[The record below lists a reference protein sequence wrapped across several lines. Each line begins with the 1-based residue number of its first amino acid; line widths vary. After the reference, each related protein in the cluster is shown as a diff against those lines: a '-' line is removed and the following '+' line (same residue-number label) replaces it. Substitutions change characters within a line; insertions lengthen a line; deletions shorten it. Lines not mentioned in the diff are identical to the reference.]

1 MKYIIFILIIAVV
14 NNLDNIGVRIAYSI
28 RGIKISTLIN
38 LWISVI
44 TFVISASAAFS
55 GAIMSELLSK
65 RLASV
70 VSMLLLSAIGL
81 WIIVEPFIKKHQ
93 SAVEPSNDAGA
104 KGFWHI
110 LGNPHHADKDGSKHI
125 DFQVAT
131 VLGIALSINNIG
143 GGMGAGMIGLN
154 SFLVGLFSAIFSF
167 LALWAGNYIA
177 EYFMRWKL
185 GNAATI
191 VAGMA
196 LIAIGI
202 EQIM

>member
-55 GAIMSELLSK
+55 GAIMSEFLSK

-93 SAVEPSNDAGA
+93 STVAPSNEAGV

-110 LGNPHHADKDGSKHI
+110 LSNPHYADKDGSKHI
-125 DFQVAT
+125 DFQEAT

-143 GGMGAGMIGLN
+143 GGMGAGMIGLI

-167 LALWAGNYIA
+167 LALWAGIYIA

>member
-44 TFVISASAAFS
+44 TFIISTSAAYS
-55 GAIMSELLSK
+55 GTLVSEFLSK
-65 RLASV
+65 RLASA

-93 SAVEPSNDAGA
+93 GTLEISDEAGD
-104 KGFWHI
+104 KSFWHI
-110 LGNPHHADKDGSKHI
+110 LHHPHHADRDGSKHI
-125 DFQVAT
+125 DFQEAT

-191 VAGMA
+191 VAGIA

-202 EQIM
+202 GQIM

>member
-1 MKYIIFILIIAVV
+1 MKYLILILVIAVV

-44 TFVISASAAFS
+44 TFIISAAAAFS
-55 GAIMSELLSK
+55 GTLMLVFLSK

-70 VSMLLLSAIGL
+70 VSMLLLSAIGI
-81 WIIVEPFIKKHQ
+81 WIIIEPVIKKHQ
-93 SAVEPSNDAGA
+93 SNLKPSNEAGG
-104 KGFWHI
+104 KGFWHV
-110 LGNPHHADKDGSKHI
+110 LGNPNNADRDGSKHI
-125 DFQVAT
+125 DFQEAT

-177 EYFMRWKL
+177 EFFMRWKL

-202 EQIM
+202 EQIL

>member
-1 MKYIIFILIIAVV
+1 MRYMIYILIIAVV

-44 TFVISASAAFS
+44 TFFISASAAFS
-55 GAIMSELLSK
+55 GTLMSKLLSK
-65 RLASV
+65 RLASE
-70 VSMLLLSAIGL
+70 VSMVLLSAIGL
-81 WIIVEPFIKKHQ
+81 WIIVEPIIKKHR
-93 SAVEPSNDAGA
+93 STSKAPDEAGG
-104 KGFWHI
+104 KSFWHV
-110 LGNPHHADKDGSKHI
+110 LGNPDHADRDDSRHI
-125 DFQVAT
+125 DFKEAT
-131 VLGIALSINNIG
+131 VLGVALSINNIG

-154 SFLVGLFSAIFSF
+154 SYLVGLFSAIFSF
-167 LALWAGNYIA
+167 LALWSGNYIA
-177 EYFMRWKL
+177 EFFMRWKL

-191 VAGMA
+191 VAGIA